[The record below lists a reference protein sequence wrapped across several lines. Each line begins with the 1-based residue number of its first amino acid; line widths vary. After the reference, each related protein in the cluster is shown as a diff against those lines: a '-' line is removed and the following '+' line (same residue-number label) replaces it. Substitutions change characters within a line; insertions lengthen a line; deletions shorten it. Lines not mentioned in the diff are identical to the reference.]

1 MEESVW
7 VGDVIHAL
15 ETGTLPFRKRN
26 GSQIKYTAS
35 LEEQASFRQ
44 QLDAQFSNLYVNAH
58 DAFEWLKGFR
68 RDADAFAAKYCVDD
82 ATLPVAS
89 KQTAP
94 VETPAPAT
102 GGTLAASAA
111 PISRKNKSEKTLK
124 LETTVLRLMTHFW
137 NHKPSGTTPTK
148 GELSESVYKEMLRT
162 QIRGR
167 GGKLTTRMVADAA
180 TPWVQ
185 PIVLPAFVPDAQIGV
200 GRHPFKG
207 AK

>member
-1 MEESVW
+1 MKLFSISELMDALLEMFPNDPRSSTKDEAYMEESVW

-124 LETTVLRLMTHFW
+124 LETTVLRLVGCRVTGSNNNRCRSKGNRQDIDHAG
-137 NHKPSGTTPTK
+137 GTI
-148 GELSESVYKEMLRT
+148 LYV
-162 QIRGR
+162 
-167 GGKLTTRMVADAA
+167 D
-180 TPWVQ
+180 
-185 PIVLPAFVPDAQIGV
+185 
-200 GRHPFKG
+200 
-207 AK
+207 